1 MLEEY
6 GFDADKFT
14 DYRQHQVN
22 ELRNRHQD
30 MMLEALQQSGK

>member
-14 DYRQHQVN
+14 DYRQHEVN
-22 ELRNRHQD
+22 ELRGRQQD
-30 MMLEALQQSGK
+30 MVLDALKSGR